1 LSCAQYR
8 VTVGRHQISTSL
20 AQSVISG
27 GASGSH
33 CTMLQVQEEDKT
45 EHVQLPCVYS
55 RPVWFKV
62 LLSRLKIDAQ
72 RPSCTDQL
80 SYWWASERRYHE
92 KTKRKGFDS
101 IVILIRWRLSKH
113 RDAWVFGNVQK
124 QWDATKL
131 SRLVVE
137 KTKQWRNTL
146 PSLFPLVRTFY
157 SID

>member
-1 LSCAQYR
+1 
-8 VTVGRHQISTSL
+8 
-20 AQSVISG
+20 
-27 GASGSH
+27 
-33 CTMLQVQEEDKT
+33 MLKG
-45 EHVQLPCVYS
+45 HPALINCLIGWLPN
-55 RPVWFKV
+55 
-62 LLSRLKIDAQ
+62 
-72 RPSCTDQL
+72 
-80 SYWWASERRYHE
+80 EGNHE